1 MNSLVKLRENLMRDF
16 FNEWTTPG
24 VVIRPL
30 HGRPLPEEFAV
41 ELREDDGR
49 YVLEAEIPGL
59 KKEDIQIEI
68 DGPLVSIGAEVKQCD
83 KKMENE
89 RLVQSERYYGAVTRR
104 ITLPSEVDSI
114 RCEAIYQDGL
124 LTLVLPKKASA
135 AAKRIAVH

>member
-83 KKMENE
+83 RKVENE

-104 ITLPSEVDSI
+104 ITLPSEVDSAH
-114 RCEAIYQDGL
+114 CEAVYQDGI